1 MKSFI
6 YTVNTCIYIIFEHMN
21 IHISIYIYV
30 YIYIYAHIDTCLYIP
45 SYLYV
50 HICTSSQK
58 GTTTCRVH
66 FWFMGFHPTSRR
78 FVTLK
83 MSIKHL
89 EILRQMTTGRRE
101 SLEKSRGNNFPWT
114 SCGDFASTLITPI
127 QSLNF
132 PPINSPCH
140 KRQTRIPTHVLPWN
154 PISN

>member
-1 MKSFI
+1 MDLFSNPCILINIFVYILIHMKSL
-6 YTVNTCIYIIFEHMN
+6 Y
-21 IHISIYIYV
+21 IYIYSKCICI
-30 YIYIYAHIDTCLYIP
+30 YHIRTHEYTYIYLHLCIYIYAHIDTCLYMP

-89 EILRQMTTGRRE
+89 EISDKWQLEGVSHWKNPGETTFPELHAGTSHRP
-101 SLEKSRGNNFPWT
+101 SL
-114 SCGDFASTLITPI
+114 
-127 QSLNF
+127 
-132 PPINSPCH
+132 
-140 KRQTRIPTHVLPWN
+140 LPSN
-154 PISN
+154 P

>member
-1 MKSFI
+1 MYIS
-6 YTVNTCIYIIFEHMN
+6 YSNTW
-21 IHISIYIYV
+21 IYIYLSTFM
-30 YIYIYAHIDTCLYIP
+30 YKHICTYWYMFIP

-78 FVTLK
+78 FATYK

-89 EILRQMTTGRRE
+89 EISHKWQ
-101 SLEKSRGNNFPWT
+101 LEGVSHWKNLGGNNFPWT

-127 QSLNF
+127 PSLNF

-140 KRQTRIPTHVLPWN
+140 KRQTRMPTHVLPRN